1 MRLCLALCIAFL
13 GCALC
18 APAHADFRADF
29 AAVKGDGDHAL
40 TRIEL
45 SGARLRVDSGNASV
59 LIDTGTGSAIVLMH
73 DKREYM
79 DMGKMAQSMNA
90 MLANVPP
97 QMREMMKQRMAAHGG
112 GGAVSYAPTG
122 QTSDVGGR
130 ACEVYSATVNGR
142 HVSDACLASV
152 AAAGVSGADEATL
165 RHAFEQMQT
174 LASKASAGMLHTG
187 IDAMP
192 AGKFPV
198 RITRYDDGKVAA
210 ISELRQLSAAAAAAS
225 GDFTIPAGYREMQM
239 PAFGAPH

>member
-1 MRLCLALCIAFL
+1 MRLCLAMCVALL

-29 AAVKGDGDHAL
+29 ASVKGEGDHAL

-45 SGARLRVDSGNASV
+45 SGAQLRVDSGNASV
-59 LIDTGTGSAIVLMH
+59 LIDTGKGSAVMLMN

-79 DMGKMAQSMNA
+79 DMGQMAQSMNA

-112 GGAVSYAPTG
+112 GGTVSYAPTG
-122 QTSDVGGR
+122 QTGDVGGR
-130 ACEVYSATVNGR
+130 PCEVYAATVNGR
-142 HVSDACLASV
+142 HVSDACLANV
-152 AAAGVSGADEATL
+152 AAAGISGADEATL
-165 RHAFEQMQT
+165 RRAFEQMQAI
-174 LASKASAGMLHTG
+174 ASKASAGMVHTA

-210 ISELRQLSAAAAAAS
+210 ISELKQLSNTTAPG
-225 GDFTIPAGYREMQM
+225 GDFAIPAGYSAMQM
-239 PAFGAPH
+239 PAFHAPH

>member
-1 MRLCLALCIAFL
+1 MRQYIALCVAFL

-18 APAHADFRADF
+18 ASAHADFRADF
-29 AAVKGDGDHAL
+29 ASVKGEGDHAL

-45 SGARLRVDSGNASV
+45 SGAHLRVDSGKVSM
-59 LIDTGTGSAIVLMH
+59 LIDTGKGSAIVLMH

-79 DMGKMAQSMNA
+79 DMGQMAQSMNA

-97 QMREMMKQRMAAHGG
+97 QMREMMQQRMAAHGG
-112 GGAVSYAPTG
+112 GTVSYAPTG
-122 QTSDVGGR
+122 QTGNVGGR
-130 ACEVYSATVNGR
+130 ACEVYAAAVNGR

-152 AAAGVSGADEATL
+152 AASGVSGADEATL
-165 RHAFEQMQT
+165 RRAFEQMKAM
-174 LASKASAGMLHTG
+174 ASKASAGMVHTA

-192 AGKFPV
+192 VGKFPV

-210 ISELRQLSAAAAAAS
+210 ISELKQLSNTAVPA
-225 GDFTIPAGYREMQM
+225 GDFAVPAGYSEMQM